1 MRKSK
6 AVPPASTVGPSTA
19 PAAPAPKSL
28 PNPMEARIHCRR
40 VDALYTTAQHRA
52 CPYCFG
58 GEGDVLKG
66 DHAAFCD
73 FKPGQDPVVFGFPD
87 DQGRYSWM

>member
-1 MRKSK
+1 MPRMKK
-6 AVPPASTVGPSTA
+6 VPPPSTIGPSVPA
-19 PAAPAPKSL
+19 PAPAPKSL

-58 GEGDVLKG
+58 GEGDVLST
-66 DHAAFCD
+66 DHERFCD
-73 FKPGQDPVVFGFPD
+73 FKPGQDPIVFGFPD
-87 DQGRYSWM
+87 DQGRYAWM